1 MLSFSTVYADFFLAL
16 GVGFASGGVGACG
29 LGAVSG
35 GGDTVGSPNFPLAI
49 MSIQLEVFPSDSF
62 IARSPAA
69 LAASIENSQYC

>member
-1 MLSFSTVYADFFLAL
+1 MLSFSTVYADFFLA
-16 GVGFASGGVGACG
+16 

-49 MSIQLEVFPSDSF
+49 MSFQLEVLPSDSF